1 MLLSDSNGL
10 QSPSVNGANPFLFNN
25 LATPEPV
32 PARKVLPRVPNTL
45 AEAGLSISM
54 IEGLVL
60 KMLYTRGDMIGREL
74 AKSMG
79 LKFSLIEPVIESLK
93 QRYLLQVKASLGIG
107 LISAMFALSEE
118 GRGAARDHMKRNQ
131 YTGPAPVP
139 LGLYCDMVR
148 RQSRQAGWL
157 TPERLAETYRHM
169 ILRPEVLRRIG
180 PAVNSGSSFL
190 IYGQPG
196 NGKTYLAEALA
207 DVDDEQVYVPH
218 AIECNGAIIQVF
230 DPVYHK
236 LAEEDAGESVV
247 FKDHDFDRRFVKCK
261 RPFIASGGELSMSM
275 LDLSYNESAGVY
287 DAPLQMKANNGIYLI
302 DDFGRQVATPAQIL
316 NRWIVPLERQVDY
329 LNLAAGG
336 KITVPFAAFMVF
348 STNLRPEQLGDEA
361 FLRRIRY
368 KMLVKSPDATEFLQI
383 FDVHCKKAK
392 ISADRAVLE
401 SFVQDHYLK
410 SGKPMRRCQ
419 PRDLVAHAT
428 DLMNFEGLPAT
439 LTREV
444 LDTAFGSCFAE
455 EAE

>member
-1 MLLSDSNGL
+1 MLVAPNTTLE
-10 QSPSVNGANPFLFNN
+10 SPTDNGANSFLCNR
-25 LATPEPV
+25 AAAPPPAAPRTP
-32 PARKVLPRVPNTL
+32 LPRVPNTL
-45 AEAGLSISM
+45 AEAGLSMSL
-54 IEGLVL
+54 IEALVL
-60 KMLYTRGDMIGREL
+60 KMLYVRGDMIGREL
-74 AKSMG
+74 AKAMG
-79 LKFSLIEPVIESLK
+79 LKFSLVEPVMESLK
-93 QRYLLQVKASLGIG
+93 QRYFVQVKASLGIG
-107 LISAMFALSEE
+107 LISAMFAVSEE
-118 GRGAARDHMKRNQ
+118 GRAAARDHMKRNQ

-148 RQSRQAGWL
+148 LQGRKAGWL
-157 TPERLAETYRHM
+157 APERLAQAYRHM
-169 ILRPEVLRRIG
+169 VLRPEVLRRLG

-207 DVDDEQVYVPH
+207 DLDDEQVYVPH

-230 DPVYHK
+230 DPVYHR

-247 FKDHDFDRRFVKCK
+247 FKDDDFDRRFIKCK
-261 RPFIASGGELSMSM
+261 RPFIASGGELAMSM
-275 LDLSYNESAGVY
+275 LDLTYNESAGVY

-336 KITVPFAAFMVF
+336 KITVPFAAFLVF

-368 KMLVKSPDATEFLQI
+368 KMLVKSPDPAEFLQI

-392 ISADRAVLE
+392 ISADSGVLD
-401 SFVQDHYLK
+401 SFVRERYTK
-410 SGKPMRRCQ
+410 SGKAMRRCQ

-428 DLMNFEGLPAT
+428 DLMNFEGLPPI

-455 EAE
+455 ETE

>member
-1 MLLSDSNGL
+1 MLSISNESVESL
-10 QSPSVNGANPFLFNN
+10 NQTAAFFSSVPSVSEFINPR
-25 LATPEPV
+25 PV
-32 PARKVLPRVPNTL
+32 PRVPNSL
-45 AEAGLSISM
+45 AEAGLGASL

-60 KMLYTRGDMIGREL
+60 KMLYARGDMIGREL
-74 AKSMG
+74 AKAMG
-79 LKFSLIEPVIESLK
+79 LKFSLIEPVVESLK
-93 QRYLLQVKASLGIG
+93 QRYLLQVKASLGMG

-118 GRGAARDHMKRNQ
+118 GRAAARDQMKRNQ
-131 YTGPAPVP
+131 YSGPAPVP
-139 LGLYCDMVR
+139 LELYCDIVR

-157 TPERLAETYRHM
+157 SPDRLVHAYRHM
-169 ILRPEVLRRIG
+169 ILKPEVLRRIG
-180 PAVNSGSSFL
+180 PAINSNSSFL

-207 DVDDEQVYVPH
+207 DLDDEQVYVPH
-218 AIECNGAIIQVF
+218 AVECNGAVIQVF

-236 LAEEDAGESVV
+236 LSEEDAVESVV
-247 FKDHDFDRRFVKCK
+247 FKDEDFDRRFVKCK
-261 RPFIASGGELSMSM
+261 RPFIASGGELAMSM
-275 LDLSYNESAGVY
+275 LDLSYNETAGVY

-336 KITVPFAAFMVF
+336 KVTVPFAAFLVF
-348 STNLRPEQLGDEA
+348 STNMRPEQLGDEA

-368 KMLVKSPDATEFLQI
+368 KMLVKSPDPIEFLQI

-392 ISADRAVLE
+392 VHADASVLAG
-401 SFVQDHYLK
+401 FVEDHYVK
-410 SGKPMRRCQ
+410 TGKPMRRCQ
-419 PRDLVAHAT
+419 PRDLVGHAT
-428 DLMNFEGLPAT
+428 DLINFETLSPT

-444 LDTAFGSCFAE
+444 LDAAFASCFGE